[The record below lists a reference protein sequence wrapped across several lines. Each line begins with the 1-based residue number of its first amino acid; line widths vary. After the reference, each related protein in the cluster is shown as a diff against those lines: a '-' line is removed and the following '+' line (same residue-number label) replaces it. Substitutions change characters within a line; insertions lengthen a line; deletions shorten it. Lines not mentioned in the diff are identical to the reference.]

1 MARSKD
7 TAANRRRLLAYIA
20 EVRAGLR
27 MDNWDIV
34 LHPQPCSDEDAH
46 AETWQHDNHT
56 VLNIALHPD
65 FFDLPPDGIRNTIIH
80 EITHAQHRDITRLW
94 EKASKGALSVTAIEA
109 WDDEFRM
116 HMERFVA
123 WIADRLEESFP
134 LWDPTAPVPKTL
146 PTGCYLH
153 ERPS

>member
-1 MARSKD
+1 MTKD
-7 TAANRRRLLAYIA
+7 TPANRRRLLHYIA
-20 EVRAGLR
+20 DVRQRLR

-34 LHPQPCSDEDAH
+34 LHAEPCEDEDAH

-56 VLNIALHPD
+56 VLNIRLHRD
-65 FFDLPPDGIRNTIIH
+65 FFDLEPAGVRNTIIH
-80 EITHAQHRDITRLW
+80 ELTHAQHRDVTRLW

-123 WIADRLEESFP
+123 WIADRLEDSFP
-134 LWDPTAPVPKTL
+134 LWDPQAKVPDRL
-146 PTGCYLH
+146 PPGCFLH
-153 ERPS
+153 ARPS